1 MSRIH
6 EALKKAEEERS
17 AAPMTETVP
26 AEREA
31 SVATPV
37 WPERSNVPITAAGE
51 AAPERR
57 TAPASIEHLRFEE
70 LLSRCVHPV
79 WHMDPN
85 VNVFA
90 NPELSPH
97 GAEQFRT
104 LRSRLY
110 QLRGTQALRTLLVT
124 SSVPTEGK

>member
-6 EALKKAEEERS
+6 EALKKAEEERAS
-17 AAPMTETVP
+17 APNAELLPPV
-26 AEREA
+26 EREVAVAGSTRLEPSVNAA
-31 SVATPV
+31 SEVAT
-37 WPERSNVPITAAGE
+37 
-51 AAPERR
+51 ERR
-57 TAPASIEHLRFEE
+57 TAVPSTEHVRFDE
-70 LLSRCVHPV
+70 LLARCAHPQ

-85 VNVFA
+85 VNIFS

-110 QLRGTQALRTLLVT
+110 QLRSTQALRTVLIT
-124 SSVPTEGK
+124 SSVPKGICA